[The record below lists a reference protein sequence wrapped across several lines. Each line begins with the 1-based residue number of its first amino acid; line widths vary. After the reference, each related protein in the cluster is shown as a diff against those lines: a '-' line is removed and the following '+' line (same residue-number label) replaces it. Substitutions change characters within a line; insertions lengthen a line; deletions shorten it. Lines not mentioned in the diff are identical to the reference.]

1 MCEKL
6 RRQPSHSRTLPNAYG
21 DPKSFLTAVRYTHG
35 RMIAPEL
42 AGFLEQGLGIHVGTR
57 DVRLRPLGCRGLA
70 ARVEFGGKRMVVYV
84 PKSAGVRIQTGLEE
98 AGQVAVSFGR
108 PEDDRACQV
117 KGIVL
122 DTWDA
127 TADEQPVVAAQW
139 DGYLRQLERI
149 GIPRAIS
156 ANWQTWPAFG
166 IRLRV
171 TAVFEQ
177 TPGPQAGAP
186 FA

>member
-1 MCEKL
+1 
-6 RRQPSHSRTLPNAYG
+6 
-21 DPKSFLTAVRYTHG
+21 
-35 RMIAPEL
+35 MIAPEL

-57 DVRLRPLGCRGLA
+57 DARLRPAGCRGLA
-70 ARVEFGGKRMVVYV
+70 ALVEADGKRMVVYV
-84 PKSAGVRIQTGLEE
+84 AKAAAARIRPGLDE

-127 TADEQPVVAAQW
+127 AAGERAVVAAQW

-149 GIPRAIS
+149 GIPRAIA
-156 ANWQTWPAFG
+156 ANWQTWPALG

-177 TPGPQAGAP
+177 TPGPQAGAA